1 MSRSRLKAGTIILQ
15 TSMNGEL
22 SRHGIKNECN
32 IVVEAVNSLVSSV
45 TIDKFIPSLEVPK
58 YIRDIKDEAR
68 TLFGVK
74 GTNRLNRYLDGKQLF
89 TVFYNSA
96 RRMLLE

>member
-1 MSRSRLKAGTIILQ
+1 
-15 TSMNGEL
+15 MNGEL

-58 YIRDIKDEAR
+58 YIRDIKDEAH
-68 TLFGVK
+68 TLFGSEGNQSAK
-74 GTNRLNRYLDGKQLF
+74 PILRWET
-89 TVFYNSA
+89 TVYGF
-96 RRMLLE
+96 L